1 MPITITKIT
10 VTNPC
15 LFRHGEDLD
24 KTVNDSRF
32 LVHDSMEDVLE
43 TEGAI
48 IWIKIAQLC
57 SVMSVYWI
65 QGKVGVPFR
74 SLSPSRQN
82 EIATVV
88 VGNNTPKDQFDWAR
102 NQLGYSEIT
111 DKDAAAKLG
120 PGSKVLLYTP
130 KHVCAA
136 IVTEDGKWLTYDPET
151 ASADQYSVNH
161 VTELYLAHS
170 TRFLH
175 GK

>member
-1 MPITITKIT
+1 VPITISRIT

-24 KTVNDSRF
+24 KSVGEARF
-32 LVHDSMEDVLE
+32 LVHDSMEDVLVL
-43 TEGAI
+43 EGEV

-74 SLSPSRQN
+74 SLSTTRQI
-82 EIATVV
+82 EIANVV
-88 VGNNTPKDQFDWAR
+88 VGNNTPRDQFNWALD
-102 NQLGYSEIT
+102 QLKYTETT
-111 DKDAAAKLG
+111 DEDAAAKL
-120 PGSKVLLYTP
+120 PAGSKVLLYTP
-130 KHVCAA
+130 RHVCAA
-136 IVTEDGKWLTYDPET
+136 IVTIDDKWLIYDPET
-151 ASADQYSVNH
+151 ASAEEYSVKD
-161 VTELYLAHS
+161 VKQLYLSHS